1 MLYRNAK
8 KLHNGDEVIIKS
20 SGYSQYVVD
29 IEIQKKMCLFAVTMA
44 TCTTT
49 LPSGRA

>member
-29 IEIQKKMCLFAVTMA
+29 IEIQDKDVFVRCDDGVLYHHTAI
-44 TCTTT
+44 
-49 LPSGRA
+49 R